1 MTIIIVLAY
10 PSKFMIVVLI
20 YKGINVLYNDQL
32 TKFLWPGVSTYLNQI
47 IYFFRND
54 KKKFASLF

>member
-32 TKFLWPGVSTYLNQI
+32 TKFL
-47 IYFFRND
+47 
-54 KKKFASLF
+54 